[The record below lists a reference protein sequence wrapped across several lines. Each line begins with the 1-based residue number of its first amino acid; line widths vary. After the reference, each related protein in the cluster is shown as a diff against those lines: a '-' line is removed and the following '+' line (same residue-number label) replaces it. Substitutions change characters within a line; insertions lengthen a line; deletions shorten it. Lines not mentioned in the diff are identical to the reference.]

1 MSIYWFN
8 YVWYYDICQ
17 TQHTPVITHFGPTK
31 QPSLNIFEDGKS
43 TQQNK
48 LSEDIVKC
56 LMSIFLKLTRPSLA
70 TNKETPSIA
79 SRSTFSSVSPKSY
92 GSRSTL
98 NCKIPMEYSEEIH
111 FKDPYGVCSES
122 ILRDIGPYK
131 HFHDIS
137 AVSFDLGRLPSCA
150 SLFRRLRCVCHFI
163 GIPINIS

>member
-1 MSIYWFN
+1 M
-8 YVWYYDICQ
+8 
-17 TQHTPVITHFGPTK
+17 ITHFGPTK

-79 SRSTFSSVSPKSY
+79 SQSTFSNVSPKSY

-98 NCKIPMEYSEEIH
+98 NCKIHMEYS
-111 FKDPYGVCSES
+111 
-122 ILRDIGPYK
+122 
-131 HFHDIS
+131 
-137 AVSFDLGRLPSCA
+137 
-150 SLFRRLRCVCHFI
+150 
-163 GIPINIS
+163 